1 MPAYP
6 LDFREKIVRAYEAG
20 NTSIRKVAKRFMV
33 TKRTVQRLIKQNKE
47 TGDLT
52 PKKVGT
58 KKASPLE
65 AHKVVIVEMVE
76 QHPDWTL
83 WQYCEEIVEKTD
95 VSVST
100 GSLCRFLA
108 KQELT
113 LKKKTFRSE
122 KVVSEE
128 VQQERVDFW
137 QEVKDIAPESLIFI
151 DESALWEGMERSV
164 ARSPKGRKA
173 FSLRAVYKG
182 QKHTLIG
189 AISIKGLACL
199 KTIKGSMKGKDFETF
214 IQDDLCP
221 HLSSGNVVVMD
232 NLNSHKSTQVQQ
244 LITATGAKPLYLPR
258 YSPDF
263 NPIEMLWSVLKS
275 FVRKFKPPSLPVM
288 QIVLKTFFLLIDK
301 SFFSNWFPKC
311 CYCTP

>member
-1 MPAYP
+1 
-6 LDFREKIVRAYEAG
+6 
-20 NTSIRKVAKRFMV
+20 MV
-33 TKRTVQRLIKQNKE
+33 TKRTVHRLIKQNRE

-58 KKASPLE
+58 NKPSPLE
-65 AHKVVIVEMVE
+65 EYKEIIIETVE

-83 WQYCEEIVEKTD
+83 WQYCEEIAEKTG

-100 GSLCRFLA
+100 ASMCGFLA
-108 KQELT
+108 RQGMT

-122 KVVSEE
+122 KVATQE
-128 VQQERVDFW
+128 VQQERVDYW
-137 QEVKDIAPESLIFI
+137 QEVKDVAPENLIFI

-173 FSLRAVYKG
+173 FCLRAAYKG

-189 AISIKGLACL
+189 AISIKGLVCI
-199 KTIKGSMKGKDFETF
+199 KTIKGSMKGKDFEAF

-221 HLSSGNVVVMD
+221 HLSSGHVVVMD
-232 NLNSHKSTQVQQ
+232 NLNSHKSIQVQQ

-263 NPIEMLWSVLKS
+263 NPIEMLWSVLKA
-275 FVRKFKPPSLPVM
+275 FVRKFKPPSLLAIH
-288 QIVLKTFFLLIDK
+288 IVLKTFFLLIDK
-301 SFFSNWFPKC
+301 SFFTNWFSKC
-311 CYCTP
+311 CYCIP

>member
-1 MPAYP
+1 MPAYS
-6 LDFREKIVRAYEAG
+6 LDFRKKIVTAYEAG
-20 NTSIRKVAKRFMV
+20 NTSIREVAKRFMV
-33 TKRTVQRLIKQNKE
+33 TKRTVQRLIKQNRE

-58 KKASPLE
+58 KKSSPLE
-65 AHKVVIVEMVE
+65 ARKEQIVEMVE
-76 QHPDWTL
+76 QYPDWTL
-83 WQYCEEIVEKTD
+83 WQYCEEIAEKTGL
-95 VSVST
+95 SVST

-137 QEVKDIAPESLIFI
+137 QQVKDIAPESLIFI

-173 FSLRAVYKG
+173 FSLRTLYKG

-189 AISIKGLACL
+189 AIS
-199 KTIKGSMKGKDFETF
+199 
-214 IQDDLCP
+214 
-221 HLSSGNVVVMD
+221 
-232 NLNSHKSTQVQQ
+232 
-244 LITATGAKPLYLPR
+244 
-258 YSPDF
+258 
-263 NPIEMLWSVLKS
+263 
-275 FVRKFKPPSLPVM
+275 
-288 QIVLKTFFLLIDK
+288 K
-301 SFFSNWFPKC
+301 SFFSNWFSKC

>member
-1 MPAYP
+1 MTAYP
-6 LDFREKIVRAYEAG
+6 LDFRKKIVSAYEAG
-20 NTSIRKVAKRFMV
+20 NTSIRKVAERFMV
-33 TKRTVQRLIKQNKE
+33 TKRTVQRLIKQYRE

-58 KKASPLE
+58 KKPSALE
-65 AHKVVIVEMVE
+65 AHKEIIVQTVE
-76 QHPDWTL
+76 QYPDWTL
-83 WQYCEEIVEKTD
+83 WQYCEEIADKTG

-100 GSLCRFLA
+100 GSMCQFLA

-128 VQQERVDFW
+128 VQQERVDYW
-137 QEVKDIAPESLIFI
+137 QEVKDVDPENFIFI

-173 FSLRAVYKG
+173 LCLRAAYKG
-182 QKHTLIG
+182 QKHTIIG
-189 AISIKGLACL
+189 AISIKGLVCV
-199 KTIKGSMKGKDFETF
+199 KTIKGSMKGKDFEAF

-221 HLSSGNVVVMD
+221 HLSASNVVVMD
-232 NLNSHKSTQVQQ
+232 NLNSHKSIQVQE

-263 NPIEMLWSVLKS
+263 NPIEMLWSVLKA
-275 FVRKFKPPSLPVM
+275 FIRKFKPPSLTAIH
-288 QIVLKTFFLLIDK
+288 IVLKTFFLLIDK
-301 SFFSNWFPKC
+301 SFFRNWFSKC